1 MEALRRVKAATVEKR
16 LLDKN
21 GVPAFQLLFY
31 VLTKKGEYAGVAMWA
46 LDEGKPERFA
56 VCTES
61 GPELLTVEPL
71 HEGAPAE

>member
-1 MEALRRVKAATVEKR
+1 
-16 LLDKN
+16 
-21 GVPAFQLLFY
+21 
-31 VLTKKGEYAGVAMWA
+31 VLTKKGEYAGVAMWG